1 MMFTKKKKEEEDLRA
16 YVDQRHKRKKL
27 LSHLIGG
34 CESPNLTGHQT
45 LITVEKWLSKLHNHW
60 ETTLQAPRP
69 LRNSSLSSITIGK
82 HSLSS
87 KIVKVFKIHNHWE
100 TTLWDPQLLRND
112 TSSPTTFEKLLFE
125 LHNIEK
131 RLFELY
137 NCWEKALSNP
147 QPLRNTFF
155 RSIIDE
161 KRLFKLHNH

>member
-1 MMFTKKKKEEEDLRA
+1 
-16 YVDQRHKRKKL
+16 
-27 LSHLIGG
+27 
-34 CESPNLTGHQT
+34 
-45 LITVEKWLSKLHNHW
+45 
-60 ETTLQAPRP
+60 